1 MTVSALGDLLG
12 KGSVAEQLLVWGLMN
27 QAVGAAAAPYFS
39 QLQQDVNARSPVM
52 PLSPSDL
59 ADAVV
64 RNYLTLAD
72 ATTQAARS
80 GVKAADFAT
89 MVPLHAD
96 APGPQQ
102 LATALLRGII
112 PEAGDG
118 PQTASFL
125 QGIREGR
132 LADKWAPM
140 IRQLATAI
148 LSPADAA
155 SAVVRNFLSQ
165 VDGEAEAAKSGVNP
179 STFATLV
186 QLSAD
191 SPGPQQLAEAL
202 RRGAIPASGVGADSI
217 SFQQGIAEGRLADK
231 WAPVIQKLSL
241 DWPTPVA
248 ALSAQLKGAFTGE
261 DGKAMYER
269 LGGDPQFYDWLLFG
283 EGSAPTPTEAADMA
297 RRGIIPKDGTGQD
310 AVSYQQAF
318 LEGPWRNKWSD
329 AFWQYSQFIPT
340 AREVIT
346 LLKDGAVDKA
356 TAAAW
361 MKRAGADDTTTA
373 AFIAEAD
380 MSAISDYKGLTQA
393 SVLGMYY
400 NRLITTDDATS
411 ILKSLHVSDQ
421 AIPLMLSYADLQR
434 AIAQQNSAISR
445 IGTLYA
451 SRKITQQTARQSLIT
466 LQVPAAAV
474 NDIIATWSLENS
486 VNVKTLTQSEITDA
500 WKEGIMTE
508 GEALTELG
516 NIGYTPYD
524 AWVLLS
530 LKAKTA
536 LPGKPSPGPA
546 PPQGAVIP
554 GTT

>member
-1 MTVSALGDLLG
+1 MSALGDLLG

-27 QAVGAAAAPYFS
+27 QAIGAAAAPYFS
-39 QLQQDVNARSPVM
+39 QLQQDVNARTPVA
-52 PLSPSDL
+52 PLAPGDL

-64 RNYLTLAD
+64 RNYMTLAE
-72 ATTQAARS
+72 ATAEAAKS
-80 GVKAADFAT
+80 GVRPADFAT

-102 LATALLRGII
+102 LAVALLRGII
-112 PEAGDG
+112 PADGGGPEAA
-118 PQTASFL
+118 TFI

-140 IRQLATAI
+140 IRELSNVL
-148 LSPADAA
+148 LSPPDAA
-155 SAVVRNFLSQ
+155 AAVVRGFVSEA
-165 VDGEAEAAKSGVNP
+165 DGQATAAKSGVDAA
-179 STFATLV
+179 TFATLV
-186 QLSAD
+186 HLSGDA
-191 SPGPQQLAEAL
+191 PGPQQLAEAL
-202 RRGAIPASGVGADSI
+202 RRGAIPATGSGADSI
-217 SFQQGIAEGRLADK
+217 SFTQGIAEGRLANK

-248 ALSAQLKGAFTGE
+248 ALSAQLKGAFSGDE
-261 DGKAMYER
+261 GKAMYEK

-283 EGSAPTPTEAADMA
+283 EGSAPTPNEAADMA
-297 RRGIIPKDGTGQD
+297 RRGIIPKDGTGPD
-310 AVSYQQAF
+310 AVTYEQAF

-356 TAAAW
+356 TAAQW
-361 MKRAGADDTTTA
+361 MKRAGADDATTA

-380 MSAISDYKGLTQA
+380 TEALSNYKGLTQSA
-393 SVLGMYY
+393 VLNMYY
-400 NRLITTDDATS
+400 NRLITADDATN
-411 ILKSLHVSDQ
+411 ILESLHVSPQ
-421 AIPLMLSYADLQR
+421 AVPLMLAYADLQR

-445 IGTLYA
+445 VGTLYA
-451 SRKITQQTARQSLIT
+451 ARKITAQTAKQSLIT
-466 LQVPAAAV
+466 LQVPAAALD
-474 NDIIATWSLENS
+474 DIMSTWELENS
-486 VNVKTLTQSEITDA
+486 ISVKLLTATQIVDA
-500 WKEGIMTE
+500 WEYEVMTE

-530 LKAKTA
+530 LKAKA
-536 LPGKPSPGPA
+536 PLPDKPGQGPA
-546 PPQGAVIP
+546 APQGAVIP